1 MASPAASSSASPSA
15 PDPTPPRSPAPS
27 GRALVLGGGGSTGHA
42 WLVGV
47 LAGLADAGLEVREA
61 DVTVGT
67 SAGSTVA
74 AQLTAARPGELHAPA
89 VAPPP
94 AGARPATGPRPAG
107 PPTSEV
113 QAHIDRI
120 TALAAAVRDAADM
133 RRRLGAL
140 ALERNAASDGT
151 WQPRWRATVAAR
163 LPGAR
168 WPART
173 LLIPAVDAE
182 TGEPVVFDNRS
193 GVDLVDAVAASCSS
207 GLPYRVGDRWYLDGP
222 ERPVLGV
229 ADVEAQ
235 DLAVSVGAD
244 PGGDHHGLGHHPTPD
259 PGLAVGR
266 VQEHIRERRAG
277 QGPVAERG
285 DLLVQ
290 AGADPRDLG
299 PGDPGVGAQRLDQVI
314 DLAGGDPVQVGL
326 HHHREQRLV
335 HPTTPLQQRGEERPG
350 AQLGDPQV
358 QIARGGGQRPRP
370 GPVALGGPLGGALP
384 GVPRRSPRSPRRR
397 SALGTGARSQ
407 P

>member
-27 GRALVLGGGGSTGHA
+27 RRALVLGGGGSTGHA

-74 AQLTAARPGELHAPA
+74 AQLTAARPGELYAPA

-207 GLPYRVGDRWYLDGP
+207 GLPYRVGDRWYLDGGYRATA
-222 ERPVLGV
+222 EN
-229 ADVEAQ
+229 A
-235 DLAVSVGAD
+235 DLAAGCARVLVLAPLGGRVLHRTAWTVDLAAHVARLRAGGSAVAAITPSGEAEHLFGARAMD
-244 PGGDHHGLGHHPTPD
+244 PALRPAAARAGHAQ
-259 PGLAVGR
+259 GLAVA
-266 VQEHIRERRAG
+266 ER
-277 QGPVAERG
+277 VAELWR
-285 DLLVQ
+285 
-290 AGADPRDLG
+290 
-299 PGDPGVGAQRLDQVI
+299 
-314 DLAGGDPVQVGL
+314 
-326 HHHREQRLV
+326 
-335 HPTTPLQQRGEERPG
+335 
-350 AQLGDPQV
+350 
-358 QIARGGGQRPRP
+358 
-370 GPVALGGPLGGALP
+370 
-384 GVPRRSPRSPRRR
+384 
-397 SALGTGARSQ
+397 
-407 P
+407 